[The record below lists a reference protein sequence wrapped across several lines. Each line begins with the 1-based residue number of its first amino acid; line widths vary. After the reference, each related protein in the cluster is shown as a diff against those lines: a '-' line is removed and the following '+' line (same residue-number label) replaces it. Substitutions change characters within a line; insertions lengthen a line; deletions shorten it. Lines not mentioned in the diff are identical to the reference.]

1 MILIKGNR
9 HLRRTL
15 ARNGSAKHGVRAQ
28 VSDKSGYGP
37 ASLGL
42 VHATLRFSIIVV
54 LVCAI
59 LSRQAAT
66 PAYAADPQSY
76 KVDMASTG
84 NSDMNATL
92 KATSDLLTLRASA
105 PVGPF
110 ALIGRARGDLDRL
123 KTVLES
129 YGYYQS
135 YVGITIDDL
144 PLDDPTLGEELTA
157 RAKGNDARVKVTFS
171 IGPLYHLRKID
182 TDGEIPATIT
192 DVLGLKTGD
201 PAVAAD
207 VLAAGERLQTALED
221 EGYAFA
227 KVDPPIAQEIPA
239 ERVLDVSFH
248 VATGAKVQVGE
259 IRVRGLKRM
268 RESFVRQRLLVHQ
281 GEPYG
286 ASKIERARKDLL
298 ALGVFTSV
306 TVQVDQK
313 ADSAGQ
319 VPITFRVRERA
330 LHAVSLSGAYST
342 DLGGSSGVTWT
353 HRDLSGKA
361 DQLTLGASVINLGG
375 TSSTGIGYD
384 LSAKYLLPEFGHRDQ
399 SLQLA
404 VQAIHQSL
412 QAYDQKA
419 LLFGAT
425 LTRKLS
431 PEWTVSAGLTAQVER
446 IGQEGY
452 YYKDCPSADPKSCLP
467 LDTSTTDP
475 DEMINTPMP
484 GCTHCVAEWF
494 THDLLTTNYTLLGVP
509 FTIVYNSTGQDS
521 PLADA
526 THGLRASLSETP
538 TISFGHTAALPA
550 GVSPVAAPAAKNAKF
565 FITQGSVSYYFDLHN
580 LGWNPDPGRSVLAM
594 RALAGL
600 AQGAG
605 QYSLPP
611 DQRFYAGGS
620 GSIRGYRY
628 QSVGP
633 TFPDNNP
640 IGGTAVNAGTI
651 EFRQRIGKNLGFAT
665 FVDAGQVSQNVNPL
679 DSTLR
684 LGAGAG
690 ARYYTPI
697 GPIRL
702 DFALPINRRR
712 DPMPPH
718 HYTDDAFELYIGLG
732 QAF

>member
-1 MILIKGNR
+1 M
-9 HLRRTL
+9 
-15 ARNGSAKHGVRAQ
+15 
-28 VSDKSGYGP
+28 
-37 ASLGL
+37 L
-42 VHATLRFSIIVV
+42 VFA
-54 LVCAI
+54 CAI
-59 LSRQAAT
+59 LARQAAT

-84 NSDMNATL
+84 NGDINATL
-92 KATSDLLTLRASA
+92 KSTSDLLTLRTSA

-157 RAKGNDARVKVTFS
+157 RAKGDDARVKVTFS
-171 IGPLYHLRKID
+171 IGPLYRLRKID
-182 TDGEIPATIT
+182 IDGEIPATVK
-192 DVLGLKTGD
+192 DVLSLKTGD

-248 VATGAKVQVGE
+248 VVTGAKVQVGA
-259 IRVRGLKRM
+259 IRFRGLKRM
-268 RESFVRQRLLVHQ
+268 RESFVRRRLLVHQ
-281 GEPYG
+281 GEEYG

-419 LLFGAT
+419 LTFGAT

-431 PEWTVSAGLTAQVER
+431 PEWTASVGLTAELER
-446 IGQEGY
+446 IGQEGF
-452 YYKDCPSADPKSCLP
+452 YYKDCSSATDCTP
-467 LDTSTTDP
+467 LDVTNKTDP
-475 DEMINTPMP
+475 DLLINPP
-484 GCTHCVAEWF
+484 PADCTACVGEWF

-509 FTIVYNSTGQDS
+509 FTIAFNSTGQDS

-526 THGLRASLSETP
+526 THGFRASLSETP

-550 GVSPVAAPAAKNAKF
+550 GVRQVAATAAKNAKF
-565 FITQGSVSYYFDLHN
+565 FITQASVSYFFDLHN
-580 LGWNPDPGRSVLAM
+580 LGLNPDPGRSVLAL
-594 RALAGL
+594 RALGGL

-620 GSIRGYRY
+620 GTIRGYRY
-628 QSVGP
+628 QAVGP
-633 TFPDNNP
+633 AFPDNNP
-640 IGGTAVNAGTI
+640 IGGTAINAGTV

-665 FVDAGQVSQNVNPL
+665 FLDAGQVSQNANPL

-684 LGAGAG
+684 LGTGAG

-702 DFALPINRRR
+702 DLALPINRRR
-712 DPMPPH
+712 DPTTH
-718 HYTDDAFELYIGLG
+718 RYTDDAFELYIGLG